1 MSSAENV
8 SPFKVDTLALAT
20 QARKRIKI
28 GKDGT
33 AEVPPEL
40 YEEMLNIADST
51 IDVATAKKVQTAHSN
66 IVAGFT
72 LAVGE
77 SGLDAMKKHPKIE
90 QVTAELKAGRD
101 EIEVVL
107 NRTRENVN
115 PKDPQGVKL
124 TQHGATTVKY
134 TVRGTAN
141 SGELK
146 KVRQHILAQGAE
158 ILNS

>member
-1 MSSAENV
+1 MSAAENV
-8 SPFKVDTLALAT
+8 SPFKADTLALAT

-28 GKDGT
+28 NKDGV
-33 AEVPPEL
+33 ADVPAEL
-40 YEEMLNIADST
+40 YEELLNIADPS
-51 IDVATAKKVQTAHSN
+51 IDVATAKKVQAAHSN

-77 SGLDAMKKHPKIE
+77 NGLDAMKKHPKIE
-90 QVTAELKAGRD
+90 QITAELKAGRD

-107 NRTRENVN
+107 NRSREVN
-115 PKDPQGVKL
+115 DMKNPGEKL

>member
-20 QARKRIKI
+20 QTRKRVKI
-28 GKDGT
+28 NKDGT
-33 AEVPPEL
+33 ADVPAEL
-40 YEEMLNIADST
+40 YEELLNIADPS
-51 IDVATAKKVQTAHSN
+51 IDVATAKKVQAAHSN

-72 LAVGE
+72 LGVGE
-77 SGLDAMKKHPKIE
+77 NGLDAMKKHPKIE

-107 NRTRENVN
+107 NRSREINDMKN
-115 PKDPQGVKL
+115 PGGDKL
-124 TQHGATTVKY
+124 TQYGATTVKY

-146 KVRQHILAQGAE
+146 KVRQHILSQGAE